1 MTVLLLAAAALH
13 AQQRTVAGTV
23 SDVKGSPLAG
33 VEITVAYGR
42 RHCFG

>member
-1 MTVLLLAAAALH
+1 MTVLLLAAAALQ

-33 VEITVAYGR
+33 VVPWRNSGEILLM
-42 RHCFG
+42 